1 MVAVIESE
9 GVEFDTPEVPFEP
22 PKAPSGPEVPRVPP
36 SVQVFASALHG
47 LTVETIGRPLN

>member
-22 PKAPSGPEVPRVPP
+22 PKAPSGPEVPSVAP